1 MPIKISTTKEFDN
14 PVFDTFVPQLTD
26 NANIQD
32 ALELFYYGKLESGNS
47 YDTVNSIYAHL
58 LSLKSG
64 TESTQSSING
74 HVNTTINV
82 HGIQSGSQVVGTT
95 DTQTLTNKTL
105 TNPVITLPASGAG
118 LSPVGSI
125 VIHAGS
131 SAPTGWLVCDGASY
145 STVTYS
151 NLFNSIGYQFGGSG
165 TSFNVPNLKGRVV
178 VGIDGAQTQFDV
190 RGETG
195 GEMTHQH
202 SASNSGETA
211 ATTGSL
217 TANSG
222 GANAGNNTSGH
233 TFNAGNDATTSNNS
247 ANHTHSVNPPET
259 ATNSDNHSHN
269 TGANNAN
276 GSRASGTFGSAAA
289 SHTHSV
295 DSDNHSHNVNIVTLD
310 SGSQSANHTHTVDDH
325 YHTTTD
331 HSHSIAHGHT
341 STHTHTTPASSS
353 LSNLQPYMA
362 LNYIIKH

>member
-1 MPIKISTTKEFDN
+1 MPIKISVTKEFDN

-26 NANIQD
+26 NADIQD

-58 LSLKSG
+58 LGLKSG

-131 SAPTGWLVCDGASY
+131 SAPTGWFLCDGASY

-195 GEMTHQH
+195 GTMTHQH
-202 SASNSGETA
+202 AASNSGNTA
-211 ATTGSL
+211 IGHDHTIPKLSGNAANVAAHNHTITV
-217 TANSG
+217 TNNNSG
-222 GANAGNNTSGH
+222 NHGHGDNIATANAGSHSHTTGASSANSDASNGSGTRAISNH
-233 TFNAGNDATTSNNS
+233 QHITSNTGS
-247 ANHTHSVNPPET
+247 
-259 ATNSDNHSHN
+259 HSHTINGSVSGGGDHSHANTAAN
-269 TGANNAN
+269 TGA
-276 GSRASGTFGSAAA
+276 GG
-289 SHTHSV
+289 
-295 DSDNHSHNVNIVTLD
+295 
-310 SGSQSANHTHTVDDH
+310 
-325 YHTTTD
+325 
-331 HSHSIAHGHT
+331 HGHT
-341 STHTHTTPASSS
+341 VETTESVTTGGAGGTHSHTTPASTE

-362 LNYIIKH
+362 LNYIIKI

>member
-26 NANIQD
+26 NADIQD

-131 SAPTGWLVCDGASY
+131 SAPTGWFLCDGASY

-259 ATNSDNHSHN
+259 NTNSAGSHNHSSIN
-269 TGANNAN
+269 AANNINAGVYATVADN
-276 GSRASGTFGSAAA
+276 VNAGSHS
-289 SHTHSV
+289 HSV
-295 DSDNHSHNVNIVTLD
+295 NIATLD
-310 SGSQSANHTHTVDDH
+310 SGNQSANHTHTVDDH
-325 YHTTTD
+325 YHTTID